1 MKRFTLALMLM
12 LCTGLFSYGFA
23 LAAPTESELSQSV
36 QNYFTPLFAG
46 LEAAA
51 EQQPTVDSFREIM
64 KPFLADME
72 GFFGSTLI
80 DKDFVIQAVY
90 RRRNFLA
97 VGYDLKKV
105 DELDYFWDLMR
116 KAPSPQVSEP
126 GHGSL
131 LQPRL
136 IAMRYPI
143 FKDGQ
148 LTGVVSLMIRTKA
161 FLKAT
166 GLDQVD
172 AYRIVCRGQEA
183 EIEGEL
189 GNNYR
194 EITLQLPANEWL
206 IQYR

>member
-1 MKRFTLALMLM
+1 MKKFTLGLILLLCAALISQ
-12 LCTGLFSYGFA
+12 TPA
-23 LAAPTESELSQSV
+23 LAAPSEEELSKSV
-36 QNYFTPLFAG
+36 QNYFAPLFAG
-46 LEAAA
+46 LKAAA
-51 EQQPTVDSFREIM
+51 EQQPTTDTFREVM
-64 KPFLADME
+64 KPFLTDMD

-80 DKDFVIQAVY
+80 DSDFVIRKVY

-105 DELDYFWDLMR
+105 KELDYFWDLMR
-116 KAPSPQVSEP
+116 KSPGPQLSEP

-143 FKDGQ
+143 MNKGQ
-148 LTGVVSLMIRTKA
+148 LTGVVSLMIRTNA

-166 GLDQVD
+166 GLDQAA

-183 EIEGEL
+183 ETKGEL
-189 GNNYR
+189 GTDYR
-194 EITLQLPANEWL
+194 QVTLQLPANEWL

>member
-1 MKRFTLALMLM
+1 MKQFALALMLL
-12 LCTGLFSYGFA
+12 LCAGLFNNSSA
-23 LAAPTESELSQSV
+23 LAVPSEAELSTAVQS
-36 QNYFTPLFAG
+36 YFAPLFAS

-51 EQQPTVDSFREIM
+51 AAHPTTDTFRETM
-64 KPFLADME
+64 KPFVADLD

-80 DKDFVIQAVY
+80 DRDFVIRQVY

-105 DELDYFWDLMR
+105 AELGYFWSLMR
-116 KAPSPQVSEP
+116 KTPGPQLSEP

-143 FKDGQ
+143 IQDGR

-166 GLDQVD
+166 GLDQVA

-183 EIEGEL
+183 ESEGEL
-189 GNNYR
+189 GDDYR
-194 EITLQLPANEWL
+194 QILLQLPANEWL

>member
-1 MKRFTLALMLM
+1 MKQFALALMLL
-12 LCTGLFSYGFA
+12 LCAGLFNNSSA
-23 LAAPTESELSQSV
+23 LAVPSEAELNTAVQS
-36 QNYFTPLFAG
+36 YFAPLFAG
-46 LEAAA
+46 LEKAAH
-51 EQQPTVDSFREIM
+51 QQPTKDTFREIM
-64 KPFLADME
+64 KPFVADLD

-80 DKDFVIQAVY
+80 DSEFVIRQVY

-105 DELDYFWDLMR
+105 EELGYFWDLMR
-116 KAPSPQVSEP
+116 KKPGPQLSEP

-143 FKDGQ
+143 IQEGQ

-166 GLDQVD
+166 GLDQAA

-183 EIEGEL
+183 ESEGEL
-189 GNNYR
+189 GEDYR
-194 EITLQLPANEWL
+194 QITLQLPANEWL

>member
-1 MKRFTLALMLM
+1 MKKFALRLMLL
-12 LCTGLFSYGFA
+12 LCAGLFNQSAA
-23 LAAPTESELSQSV
+23 LAAPSEEALSKSV
-36 QNYFTPLFAG
+36 QNYFAPLFAG
-46 LEAAA
+46 LQAAA
-51 EQQPTVDSFREIM
+51 EQQPTVDSFREVM
-64 KPFLADME
+64 KPFLTDID

-80 DKDFVIQAVY
+80 DSDFVIRKVY

-105 DELDYFWDLMR
+105 KELDYFWDLMR
-116 KAPSPQVSEP
+116 KSPSPQLSEP

-143 FKDGQ
+143 MKEGQ

-166 GLDQVD
+166 GLDQVA

-183 EIEGEL
+183 ETKGEL
-189 GNNYR
+189 GKDYR
-194 EITLQLPANEWL
+194 QITLQLPANEWL

>member
-1 MKRFTLALMLM
+1 MKRFALALMLL
-12 LCTGLFSYGFA
+12 LCAGLFNNSFA
-23 LAAPTESELSQSV
+23 LAAPSEAELTAAVQS
-36 QNYFTPLFAG
+36 YFAPLFAG
-46 LEAAA
+46 LETAAR
-51 EQQPTVDSFREIM
+51 QQPSVDTFREVM
-64 KPFLADME
+64 KPIVADLD

-80 DKDFVIQAVY
+80 GKDFVIRQVY

-105 DELDYFWDLMR
+105 DELDYFWKLMR
-116 KAPSPQVSEP
+116 KAPGPQLSEP

-143 FKDGQ
+143 QREGQ

-166 GLDQVD
+166 GLDQVA
-172 AYRIVCRGQEA
+172 AYRIVCRGQKA
-183 EIEGEL
+183 ESEGEL
-189 GNNYR
+189 GKDYR
-194 EITLQLPANEWL
+194 QITLQLPANEWL

>member
-1 MKRFTLALMLM
+1 MKKCCLFLMFVF
-12 LCTGLFSYGFA
+12 CVGLSHHTTA
-23 LAAPTESELSQSV
+23 LAAPSEEELSAAV
-36 QNYFTPLFAG
+36 EDYFAPLFAG
-46 LEAAA
+46 LETAAS
-51 EQQPTVDSFREIM
+51 QHPTVETFREVMAPIIA
-64 KPFLADME
+64 PID

-80 DKDFVIQAVY
+80 DKDFVIRQTY
-90 RRRNFLA
+90 LRRNFLA

-105 DELDYFWDLMR
+105 EELDYFWDLMR
-116 KAPSPQVSEP
+116 HSPGPQLSEP

-143 FKDGQ
+143 LKDGE
-148 LTGVVSLMIRTKA
+148 LVGVVSLMVRTKA

-166 GLDQVD
+166 GLDQLD

-183 EIEGEL
+183 EAAGEL
-189 GNNYR
+189 GDDYQQVR
-194 EITLQLPANEWL
+194 LSLPANEWL

>member
-1 MKRFTLALMLM
+1 MKRFALALMM
-12 LCTGLFSYGFA
+12 LCAGLFNYDSA
-23 LAAPTESELSQSV
+23 LAAPSESELNQNI
-36 QNYFTPLFAG
+36 QNYFAPLFAG

-51 EQQPTVDSFREIM
+51 EQQPTVDNFRELM
-64 KPFLADME
+64 KPFLTDID
-72 GFFGSTLI
+72 GFFGSTLL
-80 DKDFVIQAVY
+80 DSDFVIRQVY

-97 VGYDLKKV
+97 VNYDLKKV
-105 DELDYFWDLMR
+105 KELDYFWELMR
-116 KAPSPQVSEP
+116 QAPGPQLSEP

-143 FKDGQ
+143 IQDGQ

-166 GLDQVD
+166 GLDQVT

-183 EIEGEL
+183 EAKGEL
-189 GNNYR
+189 GKDYR
-194 EITLQLPANEWL
+194 QITLQLPANEWL

>member
-1 MKRFTLALMLM
+1 MKQFILPLLLL
-12 LCTGLFSYGFA
+12 LCAGLFVNSPA
-23 LAAPTESELSQSV
+23 LAAPSEAVLTAAV
-36 QNYFTPLFAG
+36 KNYFTPLFAG
-46 LEAAA
+46 LETAAR
-51 EQQPTVDSFREIM
+51 QQPTVDTFRETI
-64 KPFLADME
+64 KPLVADLD

-80 DKDFVIQAVY
+80 DSDFVIRQTY
-90 RRRNFLA
+90 LRRNFLA

-116 KAPSPQVSEP
+116 KAPGPQLSEP

-136 IAMRYPI
+136 IAMRHPI
-143 FKDGQ
+143 LRDGQ

-166 GLDQVD
+166 GLDRVA

-183 EIEGEL
+183 ESAGEL
-189 GNNYR
+189 GDDYR
-194 EITLQLPANEWL
+194 QITVQLPANEWL

>member
-1 MKRFTLALMLM
+1 MKQFALTLMFL
-12 LCTGLFSYGFA
+12 LCAGLFNQSA
-23 LAAPTESELSQSV
+23 AQAAPSEEALTQSV
-36 QNYFTPLFAG
+36 QNYFAPLFTG
-46 LEAAA
+46 LQTAAA
-51 EQQPTVDSFREIM
+51 QQPTVDNFREVM
-64 KPFLADME
+64 KPFLTDME
-72 GFFGSTLI
+72 GFFGSTLL
-80 DKDFVIQAVY
+80 DSNFVIRQVY

-97 VGYDLKKV
+97 VNYDLKKV
-105 DELDYFWDLMR
+105 KELDYFWELMR
-116 KAPSPQVSEP
+116 QDPGPQLSEP

-143 FKDGQ
+143 MQAGQ

-166 GLDQVD
+166 GLDQVA

-183 EIEGEL
+183 ETKGEL
-189 GNNYR
+189 GDDYR
-194 EITLQLPANEWL
+194 QITLQLPANEWL

>member
-1 MKRFTLALMLM
+1 MKRFALCLMLL
-12 LCTGLFSYGFA
+12 LCTGLFNHGSA
-23 LAAPTESELSQSV
+23 LAAPSEGDLSKAV
-36 QNYFTPLFAG
+36 QNYFAPLFAG
-46 LEAAA
+46 LESAA
-51 EQQPTVDSFREIM
+51 EQQPSVDNFREVM
-64 KPFLADME
+64 KPFVSDID

-80 DKDFVIQAVY
+80 DSDFVIRQVY

-105 DELDYFWDLMR
+105 KELDYFWDRMNMS
-116 KAPSPQVSEP
+116 PSPQLSEP

-136 IAMRYPI
+136 IAMRYPVL
-143 FKDGQ
+143 KEGQ

-166 GLDQVD
+166 GLDQVA

-183 EIEGEL
+183 ETKGEL
-189 GNNYR
+189 GNDYR
-194 EITLQLPANEWL
+194 QITLQLPANEWL

>member
-1 MKRFTLALMLM
+1 MKRFALCLMLL
-12 LCTGLFSYGFA
+12 LCAGLFNHASA
-23 LAAPTESELSQSV
+23 LAAPTEAELSQSV
-36 QNYFTPLFAG
+36 QNYFAPLFAG

-51 EQQPTVDSFREIM
+51 EKQPTVDSFREIM
-64 KPFLADME
+64 KPLVADID
-72 GFFGSTLI
+72 GFFGATLI
-80 DKDFVIQAVY
+80 DKDFVIRQVY
-90 RRRNFLA
+90 YRRNFLA
-97 VGYDLKKV
+97 VGYDLKNV

-116 KAPSPQVSEP
+116 QSPSPQLSEP

-166 GLDQVD
+166 GLDQLD
-172 AYRIVCRGQEA
+172 AFRIVCRGQEA
-183 EIEGEL
+183 ETEGEL
-189 GNNYR
+189 GDDFR
-194 EITLQLPANEWL
+194 QITLQLPANEWL